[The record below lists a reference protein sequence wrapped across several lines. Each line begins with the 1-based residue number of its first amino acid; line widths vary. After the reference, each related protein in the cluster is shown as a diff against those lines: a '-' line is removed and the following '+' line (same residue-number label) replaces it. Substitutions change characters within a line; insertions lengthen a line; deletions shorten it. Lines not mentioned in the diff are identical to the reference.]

1 MLEAR
6 LSKASLLKK
15 ILDSVKDL
23 ITDVNFDCS
32 DAGIALQAMDS
43 SHVAL
48 VVLLLR
54 QQGFEHYRCDRN
66 MSIGMNITSL
76 TKVVKIAGPDD
87 SITLKANDKADVLNL
102 LFESPN
108 EDRMCEFELKLM
120 DIDAE
125 HLGIPTAPY
134 NAVIKMPSGEF
145 ARIIRDISVLSES
158 GKSFN

>member
-6 LSKASLLKK
+6 LAKASLLKK
-15 ILDSVKDL
+15 ILDAVKDL

-66 MSIGMNITSL
+66 MSIGMNLSSL
-76 TKVVKIAGPDD
+76 TKVVKIAGQED
-87 SITLKANDKADVLNL
+87 SLTLKASDKADVLNL
-102 LFESPN
+102 LIESPSN
-108 EDRMCEFELKLM
+108 F
-120 DIDAE
+120 
-125 HLGIPTAPY
+125 T
-134 NAVIKMPSGEF
+134 V
-145 ARIIRDISVLSES
+145 
-158 GKSFN
+158 